1 MPKKLEIVDENK
13 KEKKTKKVKEKECAK
28 KSTKKKSTTDV
39 NHFGRWQF
47 HI

>member
-1 MPKKLEIVDENK
+1 MPKKLEIVDDNK
-13 KEKKTKKVKEKECAK
+13 NKEKKTKKVKECAK